1 MLSSKDILFILNPI
15 AGIRQNIDIQS
26 IVENKFQPYNGEIA
40 IHETQERGHGIQ
52 LAKNGVRDGYKKIV
66 AIGGDGTINEVA
78 QGLIGSDTALG
89 IIPMGSGNGLA
100 RHLKIPLSLVG
111 AIETIKAGTTQ
122 RIDTGLINNHVFL
135 CTAGIGF
142 EAHITHLFDAAP
154 GRGLRTYFKIV
165 VTEIRKYRGKTIRV
179 LANGKNHSFNTF
191 TMCFANAAQYGN
203 DIHISPLSKIDDG
216 QLDLCILKPFGILN
230 YPHIIRRFASKS
242 IQRSSKYETM
252 PFSNLEIVNKN
263 DLIAHI
269 DGDPITLKGAIK
281 VCVVPQSLSVI
292 TPS

>member
-1 MLSSKDILFILNPI
+1 MLKQKDILFILNPI
-15 AGIRQNIDIQS
+15 AGIRQKIDIES
-26 IVENKFQPYNGEIA
+26 IIKNKFQSYDGEIVLHA
-40 IHETQERGHGIQ
+40 TKERGHGIQ
-52 LAKNGVRDGYKKIV
+52 LAKDGLRDGYKKIV

-100 RHLKIPLSLVG
+100 RHLKIPLSIAG
-111 AIETIKAGTTQ
+111 AIDTVQGGTLQ
-122 RIDTGLINNHVFL
+122 RIDTGLINKHVFL

-154 GRGLRTYFKIV
+154 GRGLKTYFKIV
-165 VTEIRKYRGKTIRV
+165 VKEIRKYGAKSITV
-179 LANGKNHSFNTF
+179 SGNGKVHSFSAF

-203 DIHISPLSKIDDG
+203 DLFISPQSKIDDG
-216 QLDLCILKPFGILN
+216 LLDLCVLKPFGIFK
-230 YPHIIRRFASKS
+230 YPHIIHRFVTKG

-252 PFSNLEIVNKN
+252 TFSDLEIFNDN

-269 DGDPITLKGAIK
+269 DGDPITLKGK
-281 VCVVPQSLSVI
+281 VNVRVVPNSLSVI
-292 TPS
+292 TP